1 MEDRRAGRS
10 VIAGPAI
17 VDGTL
22 YWGAGHTHLA
32 LPMFTGNNK
41 LYVFTLN
48 GKYGWRQ
55 ERGPSP
61 GGRDPA
67 RSSRVSVRPVHS
79 NVGRMGSGG

>member
-55 ERGPSP
+55 ERVRARVAGTPLGPP
-61 GGRDPA
+61 ECQCVPCTRT
-67 RSSRVSVRPVHS
+67 
-79 NVGRMGSGG
+79 